1 RRAAG
6 KRWRREC
13 GTGRAFQRR
22 ELGRR
27 GDGAEGELERR
38 EAGGGGPTPRTGSV
52 QKGGGARPP
61 GPPGHIISG
70 IAREDNRLRRS
81 CGIGNGGLVGR
92 GLHRTL
98 AAIAALRTNHQKPG
112 PVSNCRRATGRES
125 TTILAFVATFRPM
138 RWRAKFTMPHSASEK
153 TPAMVLR

>member
-1 RRAAG
+1 RATG

-22 ELGRR
+22 EPGRR
-27 GDGAEGELERR
+27 GE
-38 EAGGGGPTPRTGSV
+38 GGGGAFERRVTGGGGLSPRTATVDTGGGSVGPGLRGHTMPAIGSEHNTPRRTFAV
-52 QKGGGARPP
+52 
-61 GPPGHIISG
+61 
-70 IAREDNRLRRS
+70 
-81 CGIGNGGLVGR
+81 GNGGLVGR

-112 PVSNCRRATGRES
+112 RVSNCRRATGRES